1 MLIRKLY
8 EAFWV
13 RDIKEKQ
20 KEIEELKSG
29 SSSDFAL
36 WIERLLLGGDT
47 PKEYT
52 ILTPL
57 SGTIQESF
65 WDFGLDTRK
74 NLFINF
80 IADSAQNEY
89 DTMKSILSIVDA
101 PKKFQYLYTRW
112 KAKDFRTFDE
122 LKKLLN
128 HDFILNLSLWN
139 RSFDDFVYAFQA
151 ILLLS
156 DKDAISEYFDNPD
169 VVDLNKLFSGNSI
182 QETVRIKNLI
192 NEWASY
198 NKEEKE
204 TDSRIRKSDKK
215 ENEKTVADIIRNETD
230 KSENDRITKTE
241 ATKYILNALQ
251 HGNQPYDADTLL
263 GIDYWIDGMDN
274 EDFSDLLSLTV
285 DSKYEAPDNVLRPV
299 LAQFRREY

>member
-1 MLIRKLY
+1 MIIRKLY

-13 RDIKEKQ
+13 DNIKEKQ
-20 KEIEELKSG
+20 KEVEELKSG

-47 PKEYT
+47 PKEYN

-80 IADSAQNEY
+80 IADSAQNEHN
-89 DTMKSILSIVDA
+89 TMKSILSTADA

-128 HDFILNLSLWN
+128 HDFILNLSLWD

-151 ILLLS
+151 LLLLS
-156 DKDAISEYFDNPD
+156 DKNAISEYFDNPD
-169 VVDLNKLFSGNSI
+169 VVDLKKLFSGNDI
-182 QETVRIKNLI
+182 QETERIKNLI
-192 NEWASY
+192 NEWSSY
-198 NKEEKE
+198 NNEDKEK
-204 TDSRIRKSDKK
+204 DKRIHKTDKK
-215 ENEKTVADIIRNETD
+215 ENEKTVADIIRSETD
-230 KSENDRITKTE
+230 KSENDRITKAE
-241 ATKYILNALQ
+241 VTKYILNALER
-251 HGNQPYDADTLL
+251 GNQPYDADTLL

-274 EDFSDLLSLTV
+274 RDFSDLLSLTV
-285 DSKYEAPDNVLRPV
+285 DSKYKAPDNVLHPV

>member
-1 MLIRKLY
+1 MIVRKLF
-8 EAFWV
+8 EAFEV
-13 RDIKEKQ
+13 KNEEEKR
-20 KEIEELKSG
+20 KEIEELKRG

-36 WIERLLLGGDT
+36 WVRQLLLGDDT
-47 PKEYT
+47 PKAYT

-65 WDFGLDTRK
+65 WDFGLDTGK

-80 IADSAQNEY
+80 IADSAQNDY
-89 DTMKSILSIVDA
+89 NTMKSIMSTADVQ
-101 PKKFQYLYTRW
+101 KKFQYLYTRW

-128 HDFILNLSLWN
+128 HDFILNLSLWD

-156 DKDAISEYFDNPD
+156 DKNAINEYFDNPD
-169 VVDLNKLFSGNSI
+169 VVDLGKLFSGNNI
-182 QETVRIKNLI
+182 QETERIRNLI
-192 NEWASY
+192 KEWSSY

-204 TDSRIRKSDKK
+204 TDKRIRKTDKK
-215 ENEKTVADIIRNETD
+215 ENEKTVADIIRSETD
-230 KSENDRITKTE
+230 KSESDRITKSE
-241 ATKYILNALQ
+241 ATKYILNALE
-251 HGNQPYDADTLL
+251 HSNQSYDADTLL
-263 GIDYWIDGMDN
+263 GIDYWIDGMED

-285 DSKYEAPDNVLRPV
+285 DSKYGVPDNMLRPV

>member
-13 RDIKEKQ
+13 ADIKEKQ
-20 KEIEELKSG
+20 KEVEELKSG

-89 DTMKSILSIVDA
+89 NTMKSILSTADA

-112 KAKDFRTFDE
+112 KAKDFRTFDK

-128 HDFILNLSLWN
+128 HDFILNLSLWD

-169 VVDLNKLFSGNSI
+169 VVDLNKLFSGNNI
-182 QETVRIKNLI
+182 QETERIKNLI

-204 TDSRIRKSDKK
+204 TDSRIHKSGKK
-215 ENEKTVADIIRNETD
+215 ENEKTVADIIRSETD

-241 ATKYILNALQ
+241 ATKYILNALER
-251 HGNQPYDADTLL
+251 GNQSYDADTLL

-285 DSKYEAPDNVLRPV
+285 DSKYEVPDNVLRPV